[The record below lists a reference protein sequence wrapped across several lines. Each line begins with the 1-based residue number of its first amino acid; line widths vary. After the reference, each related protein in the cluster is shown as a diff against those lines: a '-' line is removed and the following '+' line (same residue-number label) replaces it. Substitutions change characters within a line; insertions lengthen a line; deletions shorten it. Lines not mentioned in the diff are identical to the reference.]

1 MRRLFGLILVVI
13 LLLGDAPVSG
23 QNLVTVR
30 VVGPGN
36 DGYTPVFYGV
46 KAGIFR
52 KYGLDVQTS
61 MIANGAAAA
70 AALSGGSADVAFTNT
85 AVVIAAHAHNIPLQY
100 LAPGGLTTPKGGLS
114 KALVLKDSQLNS
126 ALFLAWIDKGGGN
139 SKSLLQIEVPA
150 STGLAILTEHRAD
163 VVILTEP
170 AASAAIA
177 SGQIREF
184 ASPYSVLTTFVDAA
198 GFAVLAPTVDANRDV
213 YERFAKAMHEASA
226 FTNTHPNDTVDI
238 AASFTGA
245 TADAIRHGNRSLS
258 ADYLDPRNL
267 QPLIDISAKYGL
279 INKGFPAAEIISPAA
294 VKPS

>member
-177 SGQIREF
+177 SGQVREF